1 MPHIPVH
8 PSAEKRERQSLKRYV
23 HNHAIKARAH
33 TAVKRALEAIGATD
47 RTAAEQALREAAKV
61 LSKAASKGTIHRNT
75 VSRRIS
81 RMSARLHKTH
91 VAKTSS

>member
-8 PSAEKRERQSLKRYV
+8 PSAEKRRRHSLKRYA
-23 HNHAIKARAH
+23 HNHAIKAGAH
-33 TAVKRALEAIGATD
+33 TAVKRALEAIGGPD
-47 RTAAEQALREAAKV
+47 RAAAEQALRAATKV

-81 RMSARLHKTH
+81 RMSARLHKAH
-91 VAKTSS
+91 AAKTTS